1 MKSEINNEILKFKT
15 RWKHHTLSVIMG
27 FLIVLLLL
35 VICILIF
42 HTIIFY
48 SGDNK
53 VSVIMIELCM
63 WFVTKKL
70 HRNIMPDKETRDQYI
85 TEYRQLD
92 DKIQI
97 MMKAEMDNTLH
108 QVIHHLK
115 KEQK

>member
-15 RWKHHTLSVIMG
+15 RWKHHNLSIIMG
-27 FLIVLLLL
+27 FLSVLVLL

-53 VSVIMIELCM
+53 VLVIMVELCM
-63 WFVTKKL
+63 CFVTKKL
-70 HRNIMPDKETRDQYI
+70 RRNIMPDKETRDRYI

-92 DKIQI
+92 EKIQI
-97 MMKAEMDNTLH
+97 MMKLKMDTALNQLI
-108 QVIHHLK
+108 QQFK
-115 KEQK
+115 KEEK